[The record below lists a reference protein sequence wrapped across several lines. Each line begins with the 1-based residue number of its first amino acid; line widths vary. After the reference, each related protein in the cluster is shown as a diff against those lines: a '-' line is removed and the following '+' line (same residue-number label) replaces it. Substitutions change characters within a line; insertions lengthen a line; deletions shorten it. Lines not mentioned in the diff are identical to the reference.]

1 MSDHG
6 STSPK
11 TNTVTGCKA
20 VFLMPL
26 ISRCWLQKLSQLWL
40 ASLRTLIILVSSG
53 RPCCS
58 LAVPSNSV
66 IVMTAGFS
74 ICSATSCCQSLLSPH
89 DGGISVTIYPLN
101 VAPPFQL
108 IRYMSSLSAFIYIS
122 LNCYSV
128 GGLPWWFG
136 KNQRSCVFIH
146 CYIFLFVC
154 FGLNWK
160 KWGQSCKDKTEC

>member
-11 TNTVTGCKA
+11 TNTVTGCNM
-20 VFLMPL
+20 FFQCPL
-26 ISRCWLQKLSQLWL
+26 LVVVDYKNCHGSGSL
-40 ASLRTLIILVSSG
+40 LRTLIILMFSG

-58 LAVPSNSV
+58 FSVPSNSV

-74 ICSATSCCQSLLSPH
+74 ICSAVSCCQSLLSRH
-89 DGGISVTIYPLN
+89 EGGISVTIYLLN

-128 GGLPWWFG
+128 GGLPWRFG
-136 KNQRSCVFIH
+136 KNQRFCVFIH
-146 CYIFLFVC
+146 CYIFFYLFV
-154 FGLNWK
+154 LV
-160 KWGQSCKDKTEC
+160 